1 MWYVQF
7 LRNQNCEHCTK
18 YAQGFLSSID
28 FGIECKKLSKDCKMY
43 FMSKK
48 ETDVLDGNHTPKRVT
63 LLSRYA

>member
-7 LRNQNCEHCTK
+7 LRNQNRD
-18 YAQGFLSSID
+18 LSSID

-43 FMSKK
+43 FISKK
-48 ETDVLDGNHTPKRVT
+48 ETDALDGNHTPKRVT

>member
-1 MWYVQF
+1 MGYLEF
-7 LRNQNCEHCTK
+7 LRNRNCEI
-18 YAQGFLSSID
+18 LSSID

-48 ETDVLDGNHTPKRVT
+48 ETDALDGNHTPKRVT